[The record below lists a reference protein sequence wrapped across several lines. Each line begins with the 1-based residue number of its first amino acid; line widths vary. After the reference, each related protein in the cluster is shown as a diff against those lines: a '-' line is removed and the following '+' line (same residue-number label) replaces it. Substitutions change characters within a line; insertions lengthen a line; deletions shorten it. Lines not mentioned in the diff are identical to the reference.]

1 MKFDYNKILKDLT
14 DRKFNTSNYQ
24 RILQEDKFVKDSLD
38 QSIIKDYINSRQ
50 YLDLKESS
58 AVKYVIGA
66 MSPVARN
73 YTEQIISNRNSIE
86 NTLKEMNNSEYKDC
100 KLEFEYQG
108 SVSNNTH
115 IKRNSDVDLLVICNY
130 FITLEAGL
138 PCPNPYQGVPEDDL
152 LILRKNCVKKLN
164 GMTPKL
170 NIDNS
175 GAKSVKVSGGHLD
188 VNVDI
193 VPANWFETKESYESK
208 QKVDKGI
215 MVLDKNKMK
224 RITNYPFKFNA
235 LLAEK
240 DGKTAGVLKQA
251 IRLLKNVKVDAEK
264 VLGKEIEFSSYG
276 IASLLYDLDDKEY
289 HIGYSPL
296 MLVDVVYKQIC
307 RYTSEEKLKG
317 LTDPL
322 GIELNVKNNT
332 VEGLREL
339 QSAMQSLKNTL
350 ENEVDGLN
358 KKIKLAC

>member
-1 MKFDYNKILKDLT
+1 MKFDYDKILKDLT
-14 DRKFNTSNYQ
+14 ERKFNTADYR
-24 RILQEDKFVKDSLD
+24 RILNEDKKIRDSVGSAEVKDFE
-38 QSIIKDYINSRQ
+38 KSRQ

-86 NTLKEMNNSEYKDC
+86 KTLKEMNNSEYKDC

-130 FITLEAGL
+130 FITLEHGL

-152 LILRKNCVKKLN
+152 LILRNNCVKKLN

-175 GAKSVKVSGGHLD
+175 GAKSVKVSGGHLV
-188 VNVDI
+188 VNVDV

-208 QKVDKGI
+208 QKVDRGI

>member
-1 MKFDYNKILKDLT
+1 MKFDYDKILKDLT
-14 DRKFNTSNYQ
+14 ERKFNTADYR
-24 RILQEDKFVKDSLD
+24 RILNEDKKIRDSVGGAEVKDFE
-38 QSIIKDYINSRQ
+38 KSRQ

-66 MSPVARN
+66 RSPVARN

-86 NTLKEMNNSEYKDC
+86 KTLKEMNNSEYKDC

-130 FITLEAGL
+130 FITLEHGL

-152 LILRKNCVKKLN
+152 LTLRNNCINKLN

-175 GAKSVKVSGGHLD
+175 GAKSVKVSGGHLV
-188 VNVDI
+188 VNVD
-193 VPANWFETKESYESK
+193 VDPADWFETKESYESK
-208 QKVDKGI
+208 QKVDRGI

-240 DGKTAGVLKQA
+240 TAKQ
-251 IRLLKNVKVDAEK
+251 
-264 VLGKEIEFSSYG
+264 LGY
-276 IASLLYDLDDKEY
+276 
-289 HIGYSPL
+289 
-296 MLVDVVYKQIC
+296 
-307 RYTSEEKLKG
+307 
-317 LTDPL
+317 
-322 GIELNVKNNT
+322 
-332 VEGLREL
+332 
-339 QSAMQSLKNTL
+339 
-350 ENEVDGLN
+350 
-358 KKIKLAC
+358 